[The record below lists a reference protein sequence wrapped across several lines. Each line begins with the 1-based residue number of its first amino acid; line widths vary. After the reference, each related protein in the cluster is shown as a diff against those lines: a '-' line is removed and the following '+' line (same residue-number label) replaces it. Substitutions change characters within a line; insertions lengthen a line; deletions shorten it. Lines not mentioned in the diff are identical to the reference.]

1 MRILKG
7 LLLALA
13 ILAAAVVGGAV
24 VSSLYGRLR
33 YSHVPVEERD
43 VFFDIGL
50 VFFISV
56 ATVIVSAVSVFVLR
70 SRRRRASAITQVTQ
84 S

>member
-1 MRILKG
+1 MRVLKG
-7 LLLALA
+7 LLLTIATL
-13 ILAAAVVGGAV
+13 IAAVVGGAV

-33 YSHVPVEERD
+33 YSHVPIEERD

-50 VFFISV
+50 VFFFSFVTII
-56 ATVIVSAVSVFVLR
+56 AIAVVVFVLR
-70 SRRRRASAITQVTQ
+70 LRKRRAISVTRARE